1 MTKACW
7 ALAVGVA
14 AALVAPTILAA
25 DGARWTPAQANAWY
39 AKQAWPVGSNY
50 IPADAINQF
59 EMWQADTFDAARID
73 KELGWAQQLGMTTM
87 RVFLHD
93 QLWQQDAAGL
103 KQRID
108 TFLGIAARHGIKPVL
123 VLFDSCWDPVP
134 RPGKQHAP
142 VPGVHNSGWVQGPG
156 IAMDDPAQYPRLKA
170 YTVDIVKTFAKDP
183 RILAWDVWNEPD
195 NPGGGNYTTNPKD
208 KFDRV
213 AQLLPQVFDWAR
225 SAAPTQPL
233 TSGVWHDDNWAPGA
247 KLNAVEATQLERSD
261 IITFHSY
268 DWPEKFVARVEQLK
282 PYGRPMICT
291 EYMARGAGSTIDGI
305 LPIGK
310 KLDVGMIQWGFV
322 EGKTQTTMP
331 WDSWDKPYVDKPPVL
346 WFHDLLHTDGTPYR
360 QREVD
365 IVRLLSHSP
374 RGVVPPDAVTYPL
387 QAANNVR

>member
-1 MTKACW
+1 MNKTRW
-7 ALAVGVA
+7 ALAIGLAVA
-14 AALVAPTILAA
+14 ATMPSAFAA
-25 DGARWTPAQANAWY
+25 DAARWTPAQANAWY

-50 IPADAINQF
+50 IPANAINQF

-73 KELGWAQQLGMTTM
+73 KELGWAQELGMTTM

-93 QLWQQDAAGL
+93 QLWQQDAAGF
-103 KQRID
+103 KKRID
-108 TFLGIAARHGIKPVL
+108 TFLTIAAKHGIKPVL
-123 VLFDSCWDPVP
+123 VLFDSCWDPEP
-134 RPGKQHAP
+134 KLGKQHAP

-156 IAMDDPAQYPRLKA
+156 VAMDDPTQYPRLKA
-170 YTVDIVKTFAKDP
+170 YTTDIVKTFARDP
-183 RILAWDVWNEPD
+183 RILAWDVWNEPN

-225 SAAPTQPL
+225 SASPTQPL
-233 TSGVWHDDNWAPGA
+233 TSGVWEHDDWSPGA
-247 KLNAVEATQLERSD
+247 KLDAVETTQLERSD

-268 DWPEKFVARVEQLK
+268 DWPEKFVGRIAQLK

-291 EYMARGAGSTIDGI
+291 EYMARGAGSTIDSI

-331 WDSWDKPYVDKPPVL
+331 WDSWDKPYVTKPPVL

-365 IVRLLSHSP
+365 IVRLLSKSP
-374 RGVVPPDAVTYPL
+374 RGVVPPEAVMYPLDAVNT
-387 QAANNVR
+387 VR